1 MKRQLIRLASTPVP
15 QWFGRMLAGR
25 FLPIFMLHRYV
36 DEQGEPDSKL
46 IQVLRQQLQYVRDRG
61 YRPLRL
67 FDLMQ
72 RMEQGE
78 PLPKRSVVFTVDDG
92 FFDQAEILGPLFA
105 EFDIPFTCF
114 VITDFLDGKLW
125 SWDDHMV
132 YVLARSRKPRI
143 DLTLPDGSRF
153 SFDTSVFFKPQIRK
167 LRQALKSGDQTH
179 IYDWLDQL
187 YQAAEVDRPEKTP
200 DAYRPMSWEQA
211 AELIRLGH
219 DIGPH
224 TRSHRILSRLSDQEA
239 EQEILESWE
248 ILQQRL
254 PESVPVFAYPT
265 GRKQD
270 FTQRDRDTVEKSSL
284 IGAVST
290 VPEAMNAV
298 SDRYALPRYG
308 MPHGMTDFIQYLDW
322 IEVVKNRLRRH

>member
-1 MKRQLIRLASTPVP
+1 MKRQLVRLASTAFP
-15 QWFGRMLAGR
+15 QWIGRALAGR

-36 DEQGEPDSKL
+36 DEQGSPYTDR
-46 IQVLRQQLQYVRDRG
+46 IDVLRRQLQYVRDRG

-67 FDLMQ
+67 LELVRSLD
-72 RMEQGE
+72 QGT
-78 PLPKRSVVFTVDDG
+78 PLPPRSVVFTADDG

-132 YVLARSRKPRI
+132 YALGKTRKPLVELI
-143 DLTLPDGSRF
+143 LPDNSSFR
-153 SFDTSVFFKPQIRK
+153 FDTRIFFKPQIRK

-179 IYDWLDQL
+179 IYGWLEDL
-187 YQAAEVDRPEKTP
+187 YHAAEVDRPEKTP
-200 DAYRPMSWEQA
+200 PAYRPMTWEQA
-211 AELIRLGH
+211 AELIRMGH
-219 DIGPH
+219 DIAPH
-224 TRSHRILSRLSDQEA
+224 TRSHRILSRLSDEDA

-248 ILQQRL
+248 VLQQRL
-254 PESVPVFAYPT
+254 PDSIPVFAYPT
-265 GRKQD
+265 GRAQD
-270 FTQRDRDTVEKSSL
+270 FTRRDRDTVERSDM

-290 VPEAMNAV
+290 IPEAMTPA

-308 MPHGMTDFIQYLDW
+308 MPHDMTDFIQYLDW
-322 IEVVKNRLRRH
+322 IEVIKDRFRRH